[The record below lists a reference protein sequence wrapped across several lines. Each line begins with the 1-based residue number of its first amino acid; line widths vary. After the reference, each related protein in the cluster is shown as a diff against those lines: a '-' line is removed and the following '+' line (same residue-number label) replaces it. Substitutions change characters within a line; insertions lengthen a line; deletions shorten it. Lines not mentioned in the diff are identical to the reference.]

1 MDDKDE
7 FNEEELAS
15 MLFDNDDE
23 DDDNENSFN
32 IRKIKK
38 DTTGFLDDGN
48 SDVFGMD
55 EDSNISK
62 PDKKE
67 SDSRSNILFLKHA
80 CNILISQTQFSVGQT
95 AEPNLFHHGESSYR
109 VG

>member
-1 MDDKDE
+1 MIIVSENRFSGKTY
-7 FNEEELAS
+7 LYTIAS
-15 MLFDNDDE
+15 
-23 DDDNENSFN
+23 
-32 IRKIKK
+32 RKIKK

-80 CNILISQTQFSVGQT
+80 CDILISQTQFSVGQT

-109 VG
+109 VV